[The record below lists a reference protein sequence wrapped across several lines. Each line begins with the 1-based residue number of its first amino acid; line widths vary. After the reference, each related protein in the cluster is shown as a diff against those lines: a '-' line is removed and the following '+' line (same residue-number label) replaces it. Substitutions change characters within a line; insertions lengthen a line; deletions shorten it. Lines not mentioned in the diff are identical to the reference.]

1 MITLRPYQEEA
12 RDAALAAF
20 ERAPDARATF
30 LHKVNASRQSAL
42 LAMATGSGKT
52 ECVFGT
58 MDALFGSGAVNRA
71 LIVSHTD
78 ELVNQPVERIMR
90 DWPALPM
97 PGIVK
102 AGQNDVGAPIVSASI
117 QTLSSNGRM
126 DGLLAA
132 GAFDL
137 VFYDECHRIGARTP
151 REALEKLYAA
161 NPDLRLLGAS
171 ATPHRSDGFGI
182 GKIFGPK
189 PAYKVT
195 IKDAIFTMGCITNF
209 QAFAARLDEKEHDFS
224 DVRTNAV
231 GDYAPGETGRIL
243 SLASA
248 LEIIIDKW
256 MEVAPDR
263 PTIAFTASVQQAHDL
278 AAAFDDVGV
287 AAAAIDGTTNPKER
301 AQIIDDFRAGRI
313 QVLCGCAVFIEGFDA
328 PRASCALICR
338 PTQHD
343 GSYIQMMGRALRWW
357 NKGAGLADDAG
368 HTDAIIIDVVPK
380 GARDL
385 VLAADLM
392 GAPKAVKDAEERA
405 KEQGITSALFPLPQ
419 IESGID
425 ADPDEVYLE
434 VLDLFSSSPLAWF
447 TDGAVHTLAIG
458 TTDDDLKQA
467 LSLAIVQNGGFQVWH
482 LKHPKYYRANTS
494 GWSRAPGG
502 ARLVGKFGD
511 FAAASDAAAA
521 FCAENGTPILN
532 ERGKRWRKN
541 EPSAGQLKMLAKL
554 GVLPDTNMPP
564 FMTRGEASV
573 LINHAQCLDAL
584 GKLREKG
591 AI

>member
-1 MITLRPYQEEA
+1 MITLRPYQIEA

-20 ERAPDARATF
+20 EQAPDARATF
-30 LHKVNASRQSAL
+30 LHKVGASRQSAL

-58 MDALFGSGAVNRA
+58 MDTLFAGGAVNRA

-90 DWPALPM
+90 DWPTLPV

-151 REALEKLYAA
+151 REALEKLYTA

-182 GKIFGPK
+182 GRIFGPK

-195 IKDAIFTMGCITNF
+195 IKDAIFTLGCITNF
-209 QAFAARLDEKEHDFS
+209 RAFAARLDEKEHDFS

-278 AAAFDDVGV
+278 AAAFGDVGV
-287 AAAAIDGTTNPKER
+287 AAAAIDGTTNPRER

-368 HTDAIIIDVVPK
+368 HGDAVIIDVVPK

-392 GAPKAVKDAEERA
+392 GAPKAVRDAEERA

-419 IESGID
+419 IEDGID
-425 ADPDEVYLE
+425 ADADEVYLE

-447 TDGAVHTLAIG
+447 TDGVVHTLGIG
-458 TTDDDLKQA
+458 TIEWKGIDWST
-467 LSLAIVQNGGFQVWH
+467 SLAIVQNGGFQLWRVIS
-482 LKHPKYYRANTS
+482 S
-494 GWSRAPGG
+494 GKDKNGRYVHSPHEP
-502 ARLVGKFGD
+502 RLVGKFED
-511 FAAASDAAAA
+511 FTAASDAAAA

-541 EPSAGQLKMLAKL
+541 EPSAGQLKLLAKL

-573 LINHAQCLDAL
+573 LINHAQCLEAL